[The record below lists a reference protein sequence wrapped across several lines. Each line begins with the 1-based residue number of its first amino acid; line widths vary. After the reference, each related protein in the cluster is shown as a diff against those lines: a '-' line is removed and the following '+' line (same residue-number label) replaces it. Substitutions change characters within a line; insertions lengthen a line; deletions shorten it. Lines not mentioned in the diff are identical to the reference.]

1 MSKTD
6 AYISLQCTT
15 RDGYVTV
22 IEYPVGGSRVSTSA
36 PAGRYVYVAWIG
48 GKKFSGN
55 FKLDKSQEVIIRMYK
70 DHVEI
75 K

>member
-15 RDGYVTV
+15 NDGYVTV
-22 IEYPVGGSRVSTSA
+22 IEYPLGGSRVEHSA
-36 PAGRYVYVAWIG
+36 PAGQYVYVAWVG
-48 GKKFSGN
+48 GRKFTGSFN
-55 FKLDKSQEVIIRMYK
+55 ANWDYNQNVQRS
-70 DHVEI
+70 VEI